1 MKLLIAMILGTALT
15 SATQAQVVTYYSDN
29 LKAQVS
35 IDPSQMQSSNSR
47 AYAMMLDDGLKTI
60 SHELQGVDKETD
72 SLKKKDLDS
81 TLKIITTAKARAL
94 QLMDDERKKYVHVA
108 QEAARAQAA
117 AAHANQQYQ
126 PVTHH
131 DFYSPAYEQ
140 LKHISAT
147 GNW

>member
-1 MKLLIAMILGTALT
+1 MKLVIAMILGTALT
-15 SATQAQVVTYYSDN
+15 SATQAQVVSYYSDN

-47 AYAMMLDDGLKTI
+47 AYAMMLDDGVNAI
-60 SHELQGVDKETD
+60 SHELQGIDKPAD
-72 SLKKKDLDS
+72 SVKKAELTN
-81 TLKIITTAKARAL
+81 TLKIITTAKTKAL

-117 AAHANQQYQ
+117 AARANQQYQ